1 MEENFMPRPNTSLA
15 RVITRT
21 VAAEISGPMP
31 SPSRIRMFM
40 KAGFLG
46 VSEGRFL
53 PVRGTWYAVSVSR
66 SRRGAGRGAPHE
78 SVSMNVAGLA
88 KGAAGAQS
96 PTKSPT
102 LALADFATSLRG
114 EDLPARVV
122 DALGDLFLDYL
133 RVASIGADM
142 AWSGWARDYLAALGR
157 HGAAPV
163 LFDKTGCDPVGA
175 AFLNATYAGSIDADD
190 THVGSMLHPGSI
202 VFSAALAVCGRASG
216 ANFLAAVA
224 AGYEAMIRIGLSI
237 QPTHF
242 RRGFQSTATCGGFG
256 AAVAASRLLFASMA
270 EANRRIAEAI
280 GIVAS
285 FSGGLTQFYQS
296 GSTVKRIHAARAAE
310 NGVTAAF
317 LVAEGFSGPT
327 DIIEG
332 SNGFARAY
340 ADAFEPAIITDNLG
354 SAYLLDGVT
363 VKGHAASAR
372 VQAAIEG
379 VLGLCRTHRVAAAD
393 ITDLYVGIPAVIL
406 GRLTIP
412 RPVDVQA
419 AQMSLPH
426 SVALA
431 AVLAPKAGDGFALSV
446 RDYEKSISDNAVKE
460 VERHVRCEVDPEVEK
475 ATTAE
480 SVPARIIIKL
490 KSGATLTTFVPAP
503 KGSPSRPFTPADHA
517 ARFRRELE
525 RRWPTA

>member
-1 MEENFMPRPNTSLA
+1 MT
-15 RVITRT
+15 
-21 VAAEISGPMP
+21 AA
-31 SPSRIRMFM
+31 
-40 KAGFLG
+40 
-46 VSEGRFL
+46 
-53 PVRGTWYAVSVSR
+53 GTAKSV
-66 SRRGAGRGAPHE
+66 
-78 SVSMNVAGLA
+78 
-88 KGAAGAQS
+88 AAGAVGSASS
-96 PTKSPT
+96 PTRV
-102 LALADFATSLRG
+102 LAGFAATLRG
-114 EDLPARVV
+114 GDLPRSVV

-133 RVASIGADM
+133 RVGSIGADM
-142 AWSGWARDYLAALGR
+142 EWSGWARHYMAALKREGS
-157 HGAAPV
+157 APV
-163 LFDKTGCDPVGA
+163 LFTKTGCDPVGS
-175 AFLNATYAGSIDADD
+175 AFLNTAFAGSIDADD

-202 VFSAALAVCGRASG
+202 VFSSALAVCGERSG
-216 ANFLAAVA
+216 SEFLAAVT

-242 RRGFQSTATCGGFG
+242 QRGFQSTSTCGGFG
-256 AAVAASRLLFASMA
+256 AAVAASRLLFAGTA
-270 EANRRIAEAI
+270 EADRHIAEAI

-310 NGVTAAF
+310 NGVTAAL

-379 VLGLCRTHRVAAAD
+379 VLDLCREHHVAATD
-393 ITDLYVGIPAVIL
+393 IADLYVGIPAVIL

-412 RPVDVQA
+412 YPVDVQA

-431 AVLAPKAGDGFALSV
+431 AVLAAKAGDGFALSV
-446 RDYEKSISDNAVKE
+446 RDYEQNISNSAVKE
-460 VERHVRCEVDPEVEK
+460 VEQQVRCEVDPEVE
-475 ATTAE
+475 AETTAE
-480 SVPARIIIKL
+480 SVPARIVMKL
-490 KSGATLTTFVPAP
+490 KSGVTFTAFVSAP
-503 KGSPSRPFTPADHA
+503 KGSPSRPFTPADHV

-525 RRWPTA
+525 RRWSAGRCDAIVEMSRDLLGLRDMSKLIGLIAS